1 MLVKNSALTR
11 PDGITSVVITLKA
24 TTVLIYTPIP
34 TFHAHTQAHTY
45 KHTRASTQTRRRAHA
60 RARAC
65 THTITLCT
73 RTPHKRHVEWL
84 FCFFFVFV
92 FFLRKEKKSGV
103 VQRDESLKWKCFV
116 AYKCYWQW
124 WHFVKNDLN
133 VELQF
138 TILPLRPTTHPL
150 IPQ

>member
-34 TFHAHTQAHTY
+34 TFHAHTHAHTY
-45 KHTRASTQTRRRAHA
+45 KHTRASTQTRRRAHAHA

-84 FCFFFVFV
+84 FWVFFFKE
-92 FFLRKEKKSGV
+92 RKKEQGGADGRKFKV
-103 VQRDESLKWKCFV
+103 KMLCSL
-116 AYKCYWQW
+116 
-124 WHFVKNDLN
+124 
-133 VELQF
+133 
-138 TILPLRPTTHPL
+138 
-150 IPQ
+150 